1 MKHWADEGAAWNFE
15 HKLKLMEAEER
26 FCIGDLE
33 TAKQSYKIA
42 IELAKDRKFINDEAL
57 ACELAAKFYFET
69 ENLSLSLEH
78 YRFAHE
84 KYCEWGA
91 VGKAN
96 QLFGIINEKFA
107 PYCDI
112 VDT

>member
-1 MKHWADEGAAWNFE
+1 MRHWAVEGSSWNFE
-15 HKLKLMEAEER
+15 HKLKLMEAEEQ
-26 FCIGDLE
+26 FSIGDVKR
-33 TAKQSYKIA
+33 AKESYTMA
-42 IELAKDRKFINDEAL
+42 IELAQCRKFINDEAL

-69 ENLSLSLEH
+69 GDLSSSLEH

-96 QLFGIINEKFA
+96 QLFGLINETFA
-107 PYCDI
+107 PHI
-112 VDT
+112 ER